1 MISNQYIYLA
11 AGPKNKTFQTEHR
24 EKFLH
29 IFFIKTIISIGS
41 KGPISPFA
49 EGYSVHVVGPE
60 VGRGRGPDTVGVPE
74 AGVHSGLLEGLLNPA

>member
-1 MISNQYIYLA
+1 M
-11 AGPKNKTFQTEHR
+11 
-24 EKFLH
+24 
-29 IFFIKTIISIGS
+29 IISIGS